1 MKVAQNDERN
11 PDTQPVC
18 LPHIPS
24 IANTLLF
31 PSGSSIRK
39 RETPGILSRL
49 FSPFAGITSYRVR
62 SPLAPHI
69 AASCFVLNLIA
80 LLFIVFLLR
89 YFFPV
94 DSETGADVR
103 VFDYTEDDPSLPEQP
118 GKPPLLDHQ
127 ISPILLYTA
136 CIRVV

>member
-1 MKVAQNDERN
+1 MKVSQNDKTN
-11 PDTQPVC
+11 PDMQPVHP
-18 LPHIPS
+18 PHIPS
-24 IANTLLF
+24 IANLQHFT
-31 PSGSSIRK
+31 SGSSVQK
-39 RETPGILSRL
+39 RETPGILSRM
-49 FSPFAGITSYRVR
+49 FPPFADITYHYVR

-69 AASCFVLNLIA
+69 AASCFVLHLIA
-80 LLFIVFLLR
+80 LLFIVFPLC

-118 GKPPLLDHQ
+118 GKPPLDHQ